1 MTKKCIGCGAILQ
14 DNNVLLDGFTSNL
27 INDYCV
33 RCFRMKNYGD
43 YQLVTKSN
51 QEFIDILTSIGKTRS
66 LVLYVVDLLNVP
78 QDLNKIKEYLVR
90 NDIILVLNKRDVL
103 PMSVIDEK
111 IIEYFKSFDLGFLD
125 IILISALKDYNLDL
139 LYSKIRK
146 YRNTKDVY
154 VVGNTNAGKSALIN
168 KFMKNYMA
176 ANETLSISMMPSTTL
191 NQIKLSM
198 GDFNIIDTPGLV
210 DEHNII
216 NYVDI
221 DVLKRIAWKKEIKQ
235 KVFQIRKGQSII
247 IDHLVRIDYVNGD
260 ANSLIVYVSN
270 ELKVKKVNSNRN
282 KWLNDLFKHSFE
294 VKYREDIVING
305 LGFIKVI
312 DGCKID
318 VLINKEV
325 EVFTRRS
332 MIWIGGV

>member
-1 MTKKCIGCGAILQ
+1 MTKKCMGCGAILQ
-14 DNNVLLDGFTSNL
+14 DNNVLLEGFTSNL
-27 INDYCV
+27 TNNYCT

-51 QEFIDILTSIGKTRS
+51 QEFIDILMNIGKTKN

-78 QDLNKIKEYLVR
+78 KDLGKIKDYLLR
-90 NDIILVLNKRDVL
+90 NDIILVLNKRDTL
-103 PMSVIDEK
+103 PLSVIDEK
-111 IIEYFKSFDLGFLD
+111 IIEYFKNQNLGFLD
-125 IILISALKDYNLDL
+125 IVLISALKDYNLDL
-139 LYSKIRK
+139 LYSKIKK

-176 ANETLSISMMPSTTL
+176 ADEVLSISILPSTTL

-210 DEHNII
+210 DEHNMI

-221 DVLKRIAWKKEIKQ
+221 DELKRIACKKEIKPR
-235 KVFQIRKGQSII
+235 VFQIRKGQSIV
-247 IDHLVRIDYVNGD
+247 IDNFARLDYIAGD
-260 ANSLIVYVSN
+260 TNSLIIYVSN
-270 ELKVKKVNSNRN
+270 DLKVKKVNTNRN
-282 KWLNDLFKHSFE
+282 NWLKDLFKHNFE

-318 VLINKEV
+318 ILINKEV
-325 EVFTRRS
+325 EVFTRRN
-332 MIWIGGV
+332 MI